1 VNLLP
6 SAEQQ
11 ELVASARRFVA
22 TEMPVGTQAGGGA
35 PDKEGPNK
43 EGRVL
48 WRRMAALGWLSLGV
62 APDHGGAGSITDQ
75 ALLFREL
82 GRGLV
87 PGPVLGTALASAVA
101 VAGGRDDLASSL
113 MAGDATAA
121 LAEPWRDA
129 SAGISDRARVTGCFR
144 VLDLDEADY
153 VTFLTRDGAAVLAA
167 GPLRAVALP
176 LPSPDPSVPV
186 ALAQLAGAAGAAGG
200 DGVVVLGER
209 QAAGFAAH
217 GRTLAA
223 GLLVGVL
230 EAVRDMSVAYVLGR
244 EQFGKPIGS
253 FQAVKHRCADMA
265 VRCEA
270 AGSLVWLAALS
281 VDAGAPE
288 ADRLAA
294 SAKALASEYAV
305 ASAHDNVQ
313 NHGGMGFTAECAAHL
328 YVKRALEWSVTLG
341 SPEVLL
347 AEVAR

>member
-1 VNLLP
+1 MNLLP

-22 TEMPVGTQAGGGA
+22 TEVPVGTPAGHPA
-35 PDKEGPNK
+35 A
-43 EGRVL
+43 L

-62 APDHGGAGSITDQ
+62 DNAHGGAGSITDQ

-87 PGPVLGTALASAVA
+87 PGPVLGTALAIAVA
-101 VAGGRDDLASSL
+101 VTGGRDDLASSL
-113 MAGDATAA
+113 MAGGTTAA

-129 SAGISDRARVTGCFR
+129 SAGISEGAGVTGRFR

-153 VTFLTRDGAAVLAA
+153 VTVLTRDGAAVLAA
-167 GPLRAVALP
+167 EPLRAVALS
-176 LPSPDPSVPV
+176 LPAPDPSVPV
-186 ALAQLAGAAGAAGG
+186 ALAQLEGTDSATE
-200 DGVVVLGER
+200 VVVHDER
-209 QAAGFAAH
+209 QADGFAAH

-270 AGSLVWLAALS
+270 AGSLLWLAALS
-281 VDAGAPE
+281 VDAGEPE
-288 ADRLAA
+288 ADRLTA

-313 NHGGMGFTAECAAHL
+313 NHGGMGFTAECSAHL

-347 AEVAR
+347 PEVAR

>member
-1 VNLLP
+1 MNLLP

-176 LPSPDPSVPV
+176 LPAPDPSVPV
-186 ALAQLAGAAGAAGG
+186 ALAQPAGAPAGG